1 MICSQEDIAS
11 KLLQSTD
18 ARIAEAAKRVFSL
31 TNYPVAVMSSTLP
44 EVSNNVSSGSVNDK
58 KYTADIAADQCQN
71 GDHEMSTSPQ
81 NKAGGVKHTADIKS
95 GPIDTTTTNE
105 EAFEDAQAGDK
116 KPSSTERL
124 QRR

>member
-1 MICSQEDIAS
+1 MISHQEDIAS
-11 KLLQSTD
+11 KLLQSSD

-31 TNYPVAVMSSTLP
+31 TNYPVAVMSTLP
-44 EVSNNVSSGSVNDK
+44 EVLNNVSTGSVSDN
-58 KYTADIAADQCQN
+58 KYAADTPADQCQD

-81 NKAGGVKHTADIKS
+81 NMAGGGKHTADIKN
-95 GPIDTTTTNE
+95 GPIETNTTNE
-105 EAFEDAQAGDK
+105 EAFDDAQAGDK

>member
-1 MICSQEDIAS
+1 MISSQEDIAS
-11 KLLQSTD
+11 KLLHSSD

-31 TNYPVAVMSSTLP
+31 SNYPAAAMSALP
-44 EVSNNVSSGSVNDK
+44 EVSNNVSLGSGSDK
-58 KYTADIAADQCQN
+58 KYTADTAADQCQD

-81 NKAGGVKHTADIKS
+81 NKAGTGKHTANIKS

-105 EAFEDAQAGDK
+105 EAFDDAQAGDK